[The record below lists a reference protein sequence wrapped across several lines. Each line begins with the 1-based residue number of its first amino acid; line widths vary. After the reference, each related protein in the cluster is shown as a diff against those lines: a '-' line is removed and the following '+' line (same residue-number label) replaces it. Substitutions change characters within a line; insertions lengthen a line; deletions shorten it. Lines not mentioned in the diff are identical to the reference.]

1 MDGRNFSMS
10 NHDEDEGADYGVLE
24 PLNNRPAP
32 GYVVRKGDRPYCSS
46 FARQAMMLT
55 LVGAPRSQLEDLFG
69 VHTHT
74 LQRWALEHS
83 EFKAAL
89 AVEPVDMNLE
99 DIALCHWFKDY
110 NRALNNPPQLP
121 RLAVLRPVPQ

>member
-1 MDGRNFSMS
+1 
-10 NHDEDEGADYGVLE
+10 
-24 PLNNRPAP
+24 
-32 GYVVRKGDRPYCSS
+32 
-46 FARQAMMLT
+46 MLT
-55 LVGAPRSQLEDLFG
+55 LLGAPRSQLEDLFG

-121 RLAVLRPVPQ
+121 RLAVLRPVAQ